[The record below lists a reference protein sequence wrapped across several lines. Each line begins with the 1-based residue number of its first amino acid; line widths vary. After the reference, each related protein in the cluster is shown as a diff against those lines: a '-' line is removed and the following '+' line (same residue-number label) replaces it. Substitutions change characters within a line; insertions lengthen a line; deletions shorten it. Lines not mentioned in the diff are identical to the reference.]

1 MHLHY
6 EGEPQVL
13 VFITLC
19 ALVLNTQQS
28 NFEQKNKLI
37 LKKNGQSKRVPLN
50 HTCACSVGSNFQI
63 LVLQ

>member
-13 VFITLC
+13 VFITLH

-37 LKKNGQSKRVPLN
+37 LKENGQVN
-50 HTCACSVGSNFQI
+50 GS
-63 LVLQ
+63 L